1 MRTVIWEEGF
11 RRAFKR
17 LIKKQPSIQVKVI
30 TVLECLAD
38 NPFDPSLR
46 THKLK
51 GELKDLWAC
60 TVEYD
65 CRIIFSFQEIVGETE
80 SALMM
85 IDIGR
90 HDDVY

>member
-11 RRAFKR
+11 RRALKR
-17 LIKKQPSIQVKVI
+17 LIKKQPLLQVKVI
-30 TVLECLAD
+30 ATLECLTD
-38 NPFDPSLR
+38 NPFDPSLK

-51 GELKDLWAC
+51 GELKGLWAC

-85 IDIGR
+85 IDIGS